1 MSADNN
7 KSMKNYPARNAAQ
20 QNEMLSSTS
29 TYQGKAIF
37 VFYSGYL
44 SWMRNTYIMTVA
56 GVAMLHS
63 EVAPL
68 APIAGTG
75 KHGKIAILLLS
86 M

>member
-1 MSADNN
+1 M
-7 KSMKNYPARNAAQ
+7 
-20 QNEMLSSTS
+20 
-29 TYQGKAIF
+29 IF
-37 VFYSGYL
+37 VFYLGYL

-75 KHGKIAILLLS
+75 KYGKIAILLLS

>member
-1 MSADNN
+1 MCI
-7 KSMKNYPARNAAQ
+7 
-20 QNEMLSSTS
+20 
-29 TYQGKAIF
+29 YQGKMS
-37 VFYSGYL
+37 FYSGYL

-75 KHGKIAILLLS
+75 KHSPGMVYPNCYFSVKTEAELS
-86 M
+86 LIGSYYLTH